1 MAKYIKNETV
11 LITTIYSKGKDFF
24 KYFSDSLKKQT
35 TKNFDLLLAND
46 GVNQSYF
53 VPFLKDIYFES
64 INVSGKI
71 SDNRRELIL
80 EAMKNYKKIIFS
92 DSDDLIENNRI
103 ELITKMLDKN
113 YIIVNDIDL
122 LNENRSVIKKNY
134 FSKRLK
140 NGCKINIKL
149 LLSGNMMGLGNTA
162 AKVEVFKKCPALL
175 TTDDPYAFDWY
186 LWSSILL
193 NNYDAKF
200 TNKTTTKYICRS
212 SSLTELERSIDAEY
226 VIKVVNLKYEP
237 GSRIMVPEFSSPTE
251 TPYP

>member
-80 EAMKNYKKIIFS
+80 EVSVFLFISLIPNFVALSFS
-92 DSDDLIENNRI
+92 L
-103 ELITKMLDKN
+103 
-113 YIIVNDIDL
+113 
-122 LNENRSVIKKNY
+122 
-134 FSKRLK
+134 
-140 NGCKINIKL
+140 
-149 LLSGNMMGLGNTA
+149 
-162 AKVEVFKKCPALL
+162 VF
-175 TTDDPYAFDWY
+175 
-186 LWSSILL
+186 
-193 NNYDAKF
+193 
-200 TNKTTTKYICRS
+200 
-212 SSLTELERSIDAEY
+212 
-226 VIKVVNLKYEP
+226 
-237 GSRIMVPEFSSPTE
+237 
-251 TPYP
+251 